1 MAGRIAAI
9 PGVTD
14 RQTVGMMGTRSRL
27 ARLSLLLLTISVAA
41 CGGNK
46 PKSNQVFLMPAP
58 GIYEEGQIDPFVD
71 NDPISR
77 GVQPGILYAT
87 DRAPAAE
94 DDKKYAY
101 YSHHRGRVLRL
112 GEAQTRL
119 GVDET
124 ITWEEARKITLLKN
138 RTDDYPLEVTGIEE
152 FGVLDR
158 TIPPFNTEHEH
169 SEEPIKRF
177 KAEVRE
183 RLEHSR
189 TKDVYIYVH
198 GYKVNFENP
207 VLVANELWH
216 FLGYNGAF
224 IAYSWPTKFSIW
236 AYVADLEN
244 ARASARY
251 LRTLILELAEMPEV
265 DKIHVIGYSAGT
277 RTVSRML
284 ADFGMYGY
292 SLSEEEIHEK
302 VKLGNVILIGSDVDR
317 HIMAG
322 YLLDGALRIPEAIT
336 IYQSQDDGA
345 LNMSKKVFRLERSG
359 QVVFSGPMTPEQ
371 EQFFD
376 ENPQLRFIDV
386 TNAEGGTDHG
396 GHSYFRSSP
405 WVSSDILMTLMY
417 NLSPGER
424 GLELYEDYPLWDF
437 PEDYVSRLRS
447 SIAEVNPEL
456 GKAIREYEEA
466 LKATAEGD
474 SADVE

>member
-1 MAGRIAAI
+1 MRTGNIHQFLGIFVTIALAAG
-9 PGVTD
+9 
-14 RQTVGMMGTRSRL
+14 
-27 ARLSLLLLTISVAA
+27 

-46 PKSNQVFLMPAP
+46 PKPNQVFLMPAP
-58 GIYEEGQIDPFVD
+58 GIYEEGQIDPFID
-71 NDPISR
+71 NDTISR
-77 GVQPGILYAT
+77 EVQPGILYAT
-87 DRAPAAE
+87 DRAVAPE
-94 DDKKYAY
+94 DDKKYEY
-101 YSHHRGRVLRL
+101 YTHERGRVLRL
-112 GEAQTRL
+112 GEAQTQL
-119 GVDET
+119 GVDEG
-124 ITWEEARKITLLKN
+124 ITWEEARQITLLKN
-138 RTDDYPLEVTGIEE
+138 RTDDYPLEVTGVEE

-158 TIPPFNTEHEH
+158 TIPPFSAEHERT
-169 SEEPIKRF
+169 EEPIKRF
-177 KAEVRE
+177 KAEIRE

-244 ARASARY
+244 AIASARY

-265 DKIHVIGYSAGT
+265 EKIHVLGYSAGT
-277 RTVSRML
+277 RLVSRML
-284 ADFGMYGY
+284 ADLGMFGYR
-292 SLSEEEIHEK
+292 LSNEEIYER

-322 YLLDGALRIPEAIT
+322 YFLDGSLRIPESLT

-345 LNMSKKVFRLERSG
+345 LNMSRKVFRLERSG
-359 QVVFSGPMTPEQ
+359 QVVLDRPLTPEVAAYL
-371 EQFFD
+371 EQHP
-376 ENPQLRFIDV
+376 ELRFIDV

-417 NLSPGER
+417 DLSPEER
-424 GLELYEDYPLWDF
+424 GLVLRDDFPLWDF
-437 PEDYVSRLRS
+437 PDDYVARLRS
-447 SIAEVNPEL
+447 SIAQVNPEL
-456 GKAIREYEEA
+456 GEAIRKYEESLEA
-466 LKATAEGD
+466 AAEQGTD
-474 SADVE
+474 TGKQ